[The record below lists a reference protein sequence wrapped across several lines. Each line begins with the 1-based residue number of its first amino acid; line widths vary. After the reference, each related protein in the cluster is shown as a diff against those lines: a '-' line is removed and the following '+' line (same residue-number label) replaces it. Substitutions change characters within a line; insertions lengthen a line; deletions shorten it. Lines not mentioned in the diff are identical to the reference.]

1 MMGVALKDAHQPL
14 IMIAQQ
20 VAGMET
26 VMLVRI
32 ARAAQL
38 IVNAIRAKE
47 NCAVVEYAVSQN
59 AKLIMTV

>member
-1 MMGVALKDAHQPL
+1 MDAALKDAHQPL
-14 IMIAQQ
+14 MRIAQQ

-26 VMLVRI
+26 VMLVRT

-38 IVNAIRAKE
+38 IVNAIRTKG
-47 NCAVVEYAVSQN
+47 NCAVPERALFHS